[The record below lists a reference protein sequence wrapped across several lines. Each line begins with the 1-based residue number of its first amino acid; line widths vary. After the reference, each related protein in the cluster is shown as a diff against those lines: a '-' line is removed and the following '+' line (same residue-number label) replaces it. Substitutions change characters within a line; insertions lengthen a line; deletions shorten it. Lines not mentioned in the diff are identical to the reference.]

1 MTEPDTREHFIQFAY
16 STYICTFDHPNLK
29 KKIKRKIPFT
39 LRKKIFR
46 FIILSVIPYK
56 SIVLYILSGA
66 EKPSKSMHVSNT
78 SLVNMSSAIHP
89 DFFCAS
95 SSVRIFVS

>member
-29 KKIKRKIPFT
+29 KKIV
-39 LRKKIFR
+39 R